1 MRPEPALSN
10 AAPAGSAPGHALGL
24 LRMIHRIRA
33 SGSVMGLLMLASH
46 LHGAGHGALVWTLL
60 ALHFLL
66 YPHLVHAWAIRS
78 ANPGRAGLHIF
89 LLDAALLGLWSAWLG
104 YPLWISFTFFL
115 CNVVSVM
122 LYHGLRGTLLAAA
135 LFIVPGTAWLQL
147 SGAPLNPHTSALTT
161 GLSMVGLT
169 VFLLLVSRMT
179 LQRNVKLR
187 ETREALRHSKHALHG
202 ANDALRLQLAEI
214 HILQARLSEQA
225 NRDPLTGLYNRRYLD
240 STLERELARC
250 QREDQPLSLMLID
263 LDHFKRI
270 NDTAGHQA
278 GDEVLRQLADL
289 LASHARLG
297 DVACRYGGEE
307 FVIVLSDSKEPD
319 AFLTRLRD
327 AWIAARPYDVSFSAG
342 IAVVAGDPAAAIAA
356 ADGAMYAAKRNGR
369 DRWNWALD
377 AFPVDSHAPERSGQF
392 AGASFVAWSQIE
404 VPEEGRLDLEQAFA
418 NRLGAVDRWPGFIK
432 LEVWADVVDATS
444 YIMVSWWTSP
454 EAFKAYMRSDDHRL
468 SHRRIP
474 IGEFRPHAR
483 HFRRYR
489 IVAR

>member
-1 MRPEPALSN
+1 MNDDTFADIDRSAIPTAVLEATRALLYVT
-10 AAPAGSAPGHALGL
+10 SATDAQNVASTLVRALGGDVAPVDDVQGDALPIDVSFGEGSPL
-24 LRMIHRIRA
+24 LPRA
-33 SGSVMGLLMLASH
+33 PRGSVA
-46 LHGAGHGALVWTLL
+46 
-60 ALHFLL
+60 
-66 YPHLVHAWAIRS
+66 
-78 ANPGRAGLHIF
+78 
-89 LLDAALLGLWSAWLG
+89 AALLERFL
-104 YPLWISFTFFL
+104 PSFVIDARRAIEVHAEVHRF
-115 CNVVSVM
+115 SVEATTD
-122 LYHGLRGTLLAAA
+122 G
-135 LFIVPGTAWLQL
+135 
-147 SGAPLNPHTSALTT
+147 LTT
-161 GLSMVGLT
+161 L
-169 VFLLLVSRMT
+169 
-179 LQRNVKLR
+179 
-187 ETREALRHSKHALHG
+187 
-202 ANDALRLQLAEI
+202 
-214 HILQARLSEQA
+214 A
-225 NRDPLTGLYNRRYLD
+225 NRRMV
-240 STLERELARC
+240 ARALG
-250 QREDQPLSLMLID
+250 RLRDGDTVIMVD
-263 LDHFKRI
+263 LDHFKRV
-270 NDTAGHQA
+270 NDTYGHAA
-278 GDEVLRQLADL
+278 GDETLRTLGRVLHECIRGRDFV
-289 LASHARLG
+289 G
-297 DVACRYGGEE
+297 RYGGEE

-369 DRWNWALD
+369 NRWNWALD